1 MAHDPLWIREAIPPE
16 KVTKLWT
23 FSVGTSLIL
32 TLNLSHQS
40 WQFKSRITFLKYGW
54 GMPRNAKFSTNSKK
68 CNSQRFKISRHQ
80 LVAKCTFLGEKHL
93 NSRDLNYMAQH
104 KVKCQQM
111 ILKWNPNNSVLK
123 IVSDCT
129 GTCQN
134 TNWWSNQVEPAS
146 QILWAVSLLLHHHL
160 STLIFLVC
168 WLSVILFN
176 VKTWKFQWG
185 GVLDIYLFKGSQKC
199 RELGLCG
206 WRKQKLSRICSGWW
220 CLPDS
225 SKCWDR
231 EIFKMSDSAQSH
243 CQPDHNWHLQI
254 ASSSSPCG
262 CSRCVLLNPE
272 CEPGSGRKW
281 SKLKGDSSKT

>member
-1 MAHDPLWIREAIPPE
+1 
-16 KVTKLWT
+16 
-23 FSVGTSLIL
+23 
-32 TLNLSHQS
+32 
-40 WQFKSRITFLKYGW
+40 
-54 GMPRNAKFSTNSKK
+54 MPRNAKFSTNSKI
-68 CNSQRFKISRHQ
+68 QDLHVSRHQ
-80 LVAKCTFLGEKHL
+80 LVAQYTFLGEKHL
-93 NSRDLNYMAQH
+93 NLRDLNYMAQH
-104 KVKCQQM
+104 KFKCQQM
-111 ILKWNPNNSVLK
+111 TLKWNPNNSVLK

-206 WRKQKLSRICSGWW
+206 HVMVEENKSCFALAQNGDVYPIVPNAEIEK
-220 CLPDS
+220 S
-225 SKCWDR
+225 SKCLIVLKVIVSLIITDILIISTWVFPVCAVESWVWAWKWQEVIQVEGRQLQDLKFEVSPTVQGR
-231 EIFKMSDSAQSH
+231 GYTETRYWSICVVF
-243 CQPDHNWHLQI
+243 CCFGHL
-254 ASSSSPCG
+254 
-262 CSRCVLLNPE
+262 
-272 CEPGSGRKW
+272 
-281 SKLKGDSSKT
+281 